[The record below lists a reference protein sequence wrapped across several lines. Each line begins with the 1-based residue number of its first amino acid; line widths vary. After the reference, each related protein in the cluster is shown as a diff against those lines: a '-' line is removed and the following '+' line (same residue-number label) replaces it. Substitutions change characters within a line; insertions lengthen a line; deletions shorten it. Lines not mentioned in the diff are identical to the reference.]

1 MSGEFLHTIG
11 SVDQLPDLFKGSFL
25 KGRPEPRIAMVGR
38 SNVGKSTLINA
49 LIGTRLAQ
57 TSAEPG
63 KTRKL
68 HLYLWKEAKRVVV
81 DLPGYGF
88 AKAGHADREDWANFI
103 QAYFHADGGLELA
116 LVLLDARHGPTELD
130 LQAIGYLIDQGIPLR
145 FVFTKADA
153 IKGQSERASRKKE
166 AAVALTKLGAN
177 PDEAFWVSAKD
188 KDLGLKKLSDW
199 VSQARK

>member
-11 SVDQLPDLFKGSFL
+11 SVLQLPELFKGKFL
-25 KGRPEPRIAMVGR
+25 QGRGEPRIAMVGR

-68 HLYLWKEAKRVVV
+68 HLYLWKEAKRIVV

-88 AKAGHADREDWANFI
+88 AKAGHADREEWATFVT
-103 QAYFHADGGLELA
+103 AYFDADEGLELA

-130 LQAIGYLIDQGIPLR
+130 LQAISYLVDQSVPIR

-153 IKGQSERASRKKE
+153 IKGQSARAARKKE
-166 AAVALTKLGAN
+166 VAIALQKLGTSS
-177 PDEAFWVSAKD
+177 DDAFWVSAKD
-188 KDLGLKKLSDW
+188 KDLGLKRLSDW
-199 VSQARK
+199 IAKG